1 MDGILVKNKIS
12 GRVGTALCAVCKV
25 NGKTSSITIPAD
37 TKCPKHWTKQYKGF
51 LMVESGA
58 EMRTEFICVDEN
70 AQISSSNPESRFV
83 GKLDYVSYKQAE
95 KLDCVV
101 CTI

>member
-1 MDGILVKNKIS
+1 
-12 GRVGTALCAVCKV
+12 
-25 NGKTSSITIPAD
+25 
-37 TKCPKHWTKQYKGF
+37 
-51 LMVESGA
+51 MVESGA

-83 GKLDYVSYKQAE
+83 GKLDYVSYTQVE

-101 CTI
+101 CTIWI